1 MKEIDRD
8 IITTIKTII
17 DQKFV
22 FIKYIL
28 IFSFLGVV
36 VSFMIKNKY
45 TSNTIFIP
53 DTNSSLKVP
62 GSFGNIASLAGID
75 LSSFGSESSQSISPL
90 VYPSI
95 IKSFEFKR
103 ELLDS
108 SFENISDSKFKNLR
122 GFLENN
128 ISRFN
133 IFNLLNLSDSN
144 KLDSYKSAFY
154 EISSDDYNYFKHIDK
169 KLKYRI
175 DKDDGIIELS
185 FTSKN
190 KHVSANVCKLAR
202 EILQNTIIEL
212 NIKSA
217 KKLNEFSKKQYNI
230 KKAEND
236 SILDQIAKFKDSNK
250 NIATAF
256 YQNTLDRLNSD
267 FSISSSVVKQL
278 AAQVEQTN
286 LKVNADTPVIEVIQP
301 VSIPFKKSWP
311 KRSLF
316 VISFGFIGI
325 AYSLFLVFLKKDFK
339 NLFK

>member
-1 MKEIDRD
+1 MKEIDLD
-8 IITTIKTII
+8 IVDTLKII
-17 DQKFV
+17 
-22 FIKYIL
+22 
-28 IFSFLGVV
+28 
-36 VSFMIKNKY
+36 IKNKSILFKNILVFSLAGCLFSFIISNRY

-53 DTNSSLKVP
+53 DTNSSLNIS

-75 LSSFGSESSQSISPL
+75 LSSFGTESSQAISPL

-95 IKSFEFKR
+95 IKSFEFKK
-103 ELLDS
+103 ELLNS
-108 SFENISDSKFKNLR
+108 SFKDVNVSNYKNLSSY
-122 GFLENN
+122 LKENN
-128 ISRFN
+128 SGFNLFN
-133 IFNLLNLSDSN
+133 ILNFSFTDKNDS
-144 KLDSYKSAFY
+144 LKSSFF
-154 EISSDDYNYFKHIDK
+154 EVSPDDYNYFKYIDK
-169 KLKYRI
+169 NLKYRI
-175 DKDDGIIELS
+175 DKDEGIIELS
-185 FTSKN
+185 FISEN
-190 KHVSANVCKLAR
+190 KYVSASVCELAR

-217 KKLNEFSKKQYNI
+217 KKLHEFSKKQYRI

-278 AAQVEQTN
+278 AAQVEQTS

-316 VISFGFIGI
+316 VISFGFIGFG
-325 AYSLFLVFLKKDFK
+325 YSLFLIFLKKDLK

>member
-1 MKEIDRD
+1 M
-8 IITTIKTII
+8 
-17 DQKFV
+17 
-22 FIKYIL
+22 
-28 IFSFLGVV
+28 FSFT
-36 VSFMIKNKY
+36 IKNKY

-53 DTNSSLKVP
+53 DTNSSFNIS

-75 LSSFGSESSQSISPL
+75 LSSIGSESSQSISPI

-108 SFENISDSKFKNLR
+108 SFENENNIKFKNLR
-122 GFLENN
+122 SYLEHH
-128 ISRFN
+128 SSS
-133 IFNLLNLSDSN
+133 FNLFDLLNFNDSDKPGSFE
-144 KLDSYKSAFY
+144 SAFF
-154 EISSDDYNYFKHIDK
+154 EISSDDYNFFKYIDK

-185 FTSKN
+185 FSSEN
-190 KHVSANVCKLAR
+190 KYISASVCKLAR

-325 AYSLFLVFLKKDFK
+325 AYSLFLVFLKEDF
-339 NLFK
+339 NNYFK